1 MSEPQAGTSSEVPK
15 AATASHD
22 VAGISLALK
31 VPPFWRDKPRLWF
44 ISFEATT
51 DHLKKNQTERAR
63 MVIAQLD
70 KEDIEE
76 ISDLLHDPPAT
87 NQYQILKER
96 LISIYEESESKQVQ
110 RLLSYTELGDQKP
123 SQLLRRMCDLA
134 RKKIPDN
141 TLKIMWMNLLPTHIR
156 SMLIVSEAC
165 NSQAALSELAALADR
180 MVETSQEVATVS
192 KKPSTTPTDTQ
203 FLLDEVKKLS
213 LEVAAI
219 RSTQENR
226 QYYQRRG
233 RTYPS
238 RSNTGTPSYS
248 RSNSPSPYC
257 YYHRRFGKYARRCTS
272 PCSFTKQRKEN

>member
-1 MSEPQAGTSSEVPK
+1 MSEPKAGTSSVAPI
-15 AATASHD
+15 ATQD
-22 VAGISLALK
+22 VAGISLSLK

-51 DHLKKNQTERAR
+51 SHLKRNQTELAR

-76 ISDLLHDPPAT
+76 ISDLLYDPSET
-87 NQYQILKER
+87 NQYQILKDR
-96 LISIYEESESKQVQ
+96 LISIYEDSDSKQLQ

-123 SQLLRRMCDLA
+123 SQLLRRMRDLA
-134 RKKIPDN
+134 RKKIPDE
-141 TLKIMWMNLLPTHIR
+141 TLKLMWMNLLPTHIR
-156 SMLIVSEAC
+156 SMLIVSETC
-165 NSQAALSELAALADR
+165 KSQADLSDLAALADR

-192 KKPSTTPTDTQ
+192 KQPSSTPSDTQ
-203 FLLDEVKKLS
+203 ILLEEVKKLS

-219 RSTQENR
+219 RSTQGNR

-238 RSNTGTPSYS
+238 RPNTGNASYP

-257 YYHRRFGKYARRCTS
+257 YYHRRFGKYARCCTS
-272 PCSFTKQRKEN
+272 PCSFTKQPKEN